1 MAMSE
6 TLRRAAKITAVLF
19 VTAAATFWMWPRPA
33 LTVRVERGGRAV
45 VVDRWGR
52 TAVLPET
59 LLIAAQGRSTRVLID
74 NRDTTYQTLGIF
86 GVAANSTRSFTVPMP
101 GVYGGYCSAHESG
114 GRITYVIQ

>member
-1 MAMSE
+1 MRDAV
-6 TLRRAAKITAVLF
+6 RRTATITAVLL
-19 VTAAATFWMWPRPA
+19 VTAAATWWVWPRPA

-52 TAVLPET
+52 TAALPET
-59 LLIAAQGRSTRVLID
+59 LRVAAQGRSTRVLIE

-86 GVAANSTRSFTVPMP
+86 GVAANSARSFTVPMP